1 LTSRSQVSCW
11 FWRTGKLEK
20 DGDIRSKPLAGP
32 YRRLR
37 PKDTSENNI
46 METGENKEKHIR
58 LHIER
63 SAEWAKIP
71 NLKDNIPIL
80 IVF

>member
-1 LTSRSQVSCW
+1 MVKTTRLVPCGQAVRSETS
-11 FWRTGKLEK
+11 
-20 DGDIRSKPLAGP
+20 
-32 YRRLR
+32 
-37 PKDTSENNI
+37 
-46 METGENKEKHIR
+46 ENKEKCIR